1 MQLDERFRCELTSLV
16 WLLSLATAGNLLAI
30 SSDQTLV
37 YARSLVKVCVFVL
50 STSISGLHCPC
61 TLPGLPD
68 EASNTA
74 QSTAHQAGLMRPLLY
89 LPADVAHSGD
99 AAGS

>member
-37 YARSLVKVCVFVL
+37 YARNLVKVCASVL
-50 STSISGLHCPC
+50 STQFRFGIAPATSMGCLLNQPSERAVLTCP
-61 TLPGLPD
+61 LV
-68 EASNTA
+68 N
-74 QSTAHQAGLMRPLLY
+74 
-89 LPADVAHSGD
+89 LPADAAHPGY
-99 AAGS
+99 AAGSR